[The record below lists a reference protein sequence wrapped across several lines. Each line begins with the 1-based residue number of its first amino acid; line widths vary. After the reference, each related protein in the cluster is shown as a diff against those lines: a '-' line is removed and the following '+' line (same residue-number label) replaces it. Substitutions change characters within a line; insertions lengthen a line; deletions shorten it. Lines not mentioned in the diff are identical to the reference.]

1 MSAEKLNIYQKLA
14 KIRKPVAVLRKNK
27 QGYGYKY
34 VTEDLILEKI
44 TGLMEK
50 YGVSLFP
57 EIEPGTTTVTPY
69 SYTKTKVTKDGKSLS
84 ETVNDIIVQSEV
96 AWTWVNDE
104 NPEDRVRIPWTLV
117 GQQADAAQAFG
128 TGLSYSSRYFLLKY
142 FNVATT
148 EEDPDAWRSRQK
160 EAEQAEEAE
169 VATAIIDQVH
179 LFVNNHL
186 ETHKDDRDK
195 ILVLTNKYTKKANKK
210 SSNNYYDIKN
220 PEIAAQFY
228 EELTATFVTDE
239 KSDTAGT
246 KTKAKK

>member
-1 MSAEKLNIYQKLA
+1 MSEQNLNIYQKLA

-57 EIEPGTTTVTPY
+57 TITPGTTTVTPY
-69 SYTKTKVTKDGKSLS
+69 SYTKSKVTKDGKPIS

-96 AWTWVNDE
+96 SWTWVNND
-104 NPEDRVRIPWTLV
+104 NPADRIIIPWTLV

-160 EAEQAEEAE
+160 EAEHAEEIE
-169 VATAIIDQVH
+169 VAAAIIEQAH
-179 LFVNNHL
+179 IHVNSYL

-195 ILVLTNKYTKKANKK
+195 ILELTKKYTKLANKK
-210 SSNNYYDIKN
+210 SSNNYFDIKN
-220 PEIAAQFY
+220 PEIAAQFFD
-228 EELTATFVTDE
+228 ELRATFVIEE
-239 KSDTAGT
+239 KSDA
-246 KTKAKK
+246 KEEKSKAKK

>member
-1 MSAEKLNIYQKLA
+1 MSESKLNIYQKLA

-27 QGYGYKY
+27 QGFGYKY

-57 EIEPGTTTVTPY
+57 EITPGTTTVTPY
-69 SYTKTKVTKDGKSLS
+69 SYTKTKLNKNGEPLQ

-96 AWTWVNDE
+96 CWTWVNDE
-104 NPEDRVRIPWTLV
+104 NPEDRHTVPWTLV
-117 GQQADAAQAFG
+117 GQQSDAAQAFG

-160 EAEQAEEAE
+160 EAEQAEEIETAK
-169 VATAIIDQVH
+169 AIIDQVH
-179 LFVNNHL
+179 IFVNEYL
-186 ETHKDDRDK
+186 ESHPDDREK
-195 ILVLTNKYTKKANKK
+195 VLELTKKYTKKANKK
-210 SSNNYYDIKN
+210 STNNYYDIKD

-228 EELTATFVTDE
+228 HELTAVFVNEE
-239 KSDTAGT
+239 KSAEKPA
-246 KTKAKK
+246 KTKPAK

>member
-1 MSAEKLNIYQKLA
+1 MSEPKLNIYQKLA

-57 EIEPGTTTVTPY
+57 SIAPGTTTVNPY
-69 SYTKTKVTKDGKSLS
+69 SYTKTKVTKNAEKIE
-84 ETVNDIIVQSEV
+84 ETVNDIIVQSEIT
-96 AWTWVNDE
+96 WTWVNDE
-104 NPEDRVRIPWTLV
+104 NPEDRVSIPWTLV
-117 GQQADAAQAFG
+117 GQQSDAAQAFG

-160 EAEQAEEAE
+160 EAEQAEDKE
-169 VATAIIDQVH
+169 VAQSIIDQAH
-179 LFVNNHL
+179 TLVNTWL
-186 ETHKDDRDK
+186 ETHKEDRDK
-195 ILVLTNKYTKKANKK
+195 VLELTKKFTKLANKK
-210 SSNNYYDIKN
+210 ASNNYYDIKD
-220 PEIAAQFY
+220 PEVAAQFY
-228 EELTATFVTDE
+228 KELTAIFTAPE
-239 KSDTAGT
+239 KSAAPAKQKTA
-246 KTKAKK
+246 K

>member
-1 MSAEKLNIYQKLA
+1 MSESKLNIYQKLA

-57 EIEPGTTTVTPY
+57 SITPGTTTVNPY
-69 SYTKTKVTKDGKSLS
+69 SYTKTKVTKNAEKIE
-84 ETVNDIIVQSEV
+84 ETVNDIIVQSEII
-96 AWTWVNDE
+96 WTWVNDE
-104 NPEDRVRIPWTLV
+104 NPEDRVSIPWTLV
-117 GQQADAAQAFG
+117 GQQSDAAQAFG

-160 EAEQAEEAE
+160 EAEQAEDREIAH
-169 VATAIIDQVH
+169 AIIEQAH
-179 LFVNNHL
+179 NHVNAYL
-186 ETHKDDRDK
+186 EAHKEDREK
-195 ILVLTNKYTKKANKK
+195 ILELTKKYNKIANGKA
-210 SSNNYYDIKN
+210 SNTYFDIKD
-220 PEIAAQFY
+220 PEVAAQFY
-228 EELTATFVTDE
+228 KELTATFTVTE
-239 KSDTAGT
+239 KSAAP
-246 KTKAKK
+246 AKDKSAK